1 MIGSR
6 RFGSQQNHRSA
17 GFTIVEVLV
26 VIGVIAVLAGIL
38 LPALASVRR
47 TGLMTKSMSN
57 MKQISSWMRI
67 YSTDNRDQILPSQFD
82 YENNPNPGKVRS
94 TDVVTGDKHKGT
106 WADILWAENEIAV
119 FPVAGN
125 TTAPDYRFDSPD
137 RALYDTLGD
146 INVNVLRSAANNSR
160 PMPGSV
166 FTDLPKPYGP
176 GGDNTGEAGYF
187 AANNFFSAVPNLAGV
202 SNWYTNGQ
210 IKSPD
215 RSLYLVDSWAGEVI
229 EDEPDP
235 YDNTT
240 SDPSIMTLEVD
251 FRYPGS
257 TCLMLFLDGHISP
270 EGEWEDLCTLELSR
284 QIRVQELTQRNS
296 PCPPPP

>member
-1 MIGSR
+1 MSGSR
-6 RFGSQQNHRSA
+6 RIGSQQNHHSA

-38 LPALASVRR
+38 LPALAGVRK

-57 MKQISSWMRI
+57 MKQISSWMRM

-82 YENNPNPGKVRS
+82 YTNNPNPGKVRS

-106 WADILWAENEIAV
+106 WTDILWAQYEIAV

-125 TTAPDYRFDSPD
+125 PTAPDYRFDSPD

-146 INVNVLRSAANNSR
+146 ISVNVLRSAANNSR
-160 PMPGSV
+160 PTPGTV

-187 AANNFFSAVPNLAGV
+187 AANDFFNAVPNLAGE

-215 RSLYLVDSWAGEVI
+215 RSMYLVDSVAGEVI
-229 EDEPDP
+229 DDVDEP
-235 YDNTT
+235 YDNTST
-240 SDPSIMTLEVD
+240 NPSVTKLEVD

-270 EGEWEDLCTLELSR
+270 EGEWEDLCTLERSR
-284 QIRVQELTQRNS
+284 SIRVQALTQRDS
-296 PCPPPP
+296 PCP